1 MTGRK
6 LTGVEQTNTL
16 KALQILRVRVGA
28 WRLLAPLIQHVE
40 YAPLKPYSASFL

>member
-28 WRLLAPLIQHVE
+28 WRLLAP
-40 YAPLKPYSASFL
+40 PYSTWSMHP